1 MWSTSS
7 NDMAIYTG
15 YRPKRTNISLTLFA
29 DSMREVSI
37 LSLLQPLFLSISLI
51 ESHPV
56 HPVEKVEKHMKSA
69 PKKMWVH
76 HANTVMF
83 QSWMHFL
90 GTHASEEGPL
100 HERWKIPRVLHIMYP
115 TWTSP
120 HSISAQ
126 AGMWNFP
133 FIFLLSHDTKKLLSE
148 KQANLT
154 RNI

>member
-56 HPVEKVEKHMKSA
+56 HPVEKVEKHMKIA
-69 PKKMWVH
+69 PQKMWVH
-76 HANTVMF
+76 HATTVMF

-100 HERWKIPRVLHIMYP
+100 HEHWKIPRVPSYYVPNLNLSP
-115 TWTSP
+115 FNFCTSC
-120 HSISAQ
+120 
-126 AGMWNFP
+126 NVKFP
-133 FIFLLSHDTKKLLSE
+133 FYFPTLSWHSKIAVWETG
-148 KQANLT
+148 
-154 RNI
+154 

>member
-76 HANTVMF
+76 HANTVIF
-83 QSWMHFL
+83 NHGCISYEHMHLRRALFM
-90 GTHASEEGPL
+90 SV
-100 HERWKIPRVLHIMYP
+100 PRVPRVPSYYVPNLNLSP
-115 TWTSP
+115 FNFCTSC
-120 HSISAQ
+120 
-126 AGMWNFP
+126 NVKFP
-133 FIFLLSHDTKKLLSE
+133 FYFPTLSWHSKIAVWETG
-148 KQANLT
+148 
-154 RNI
+154 